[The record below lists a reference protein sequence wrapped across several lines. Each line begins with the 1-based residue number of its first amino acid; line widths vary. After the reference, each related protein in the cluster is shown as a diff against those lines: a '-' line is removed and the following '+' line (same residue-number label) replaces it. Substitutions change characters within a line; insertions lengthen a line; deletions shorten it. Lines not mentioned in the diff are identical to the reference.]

1 MSEPPES
8 PESPDVAEVM
18 ARLRAGVR
26 QRQAELATVSAA
38 TDEARFKLAELTSKE
53 LIQEPMA
60 VSPRPVVGRALVFV
74 RKAVFHLFFKWY
86 MRPVLEQ
93 QNAFNQTAARLIQDL
108 MQRQEQM
115 AGQVREMEARLAAW
129 EKTDFKKPV
138 EKREP

>member
-1 MSEPPES
+1 LSEPPES
-8 PESPDVAEVM
+8 PESPDVAEVL

-108 MQRQEQM
+108 MQRQEQL
-115 AGQVREMEARLAAW
+115 ARQVREMEARLAAW
-129 EKTDFKKPV
+129 EKTT

>member
-1 MSEPPES
+1 
-8 PESPDVAEVM
+8 M

-60 VSPRPVVGRALVFV
+60 FSPRPVVGRALVFV

-129 EKTDFKKPV
+129 EKTDFKKPA

>member
-1 MSEPPES
+1 
-8 PESPDVAEVM
+8 M

-60 VSPRPVVGRALVFV
+60 VSPRPVIGRALVFV

-115 AGQVREMEARLAAW
+115 ARQVREMEARLAVW